1 MKKNNIA
8 LGAVYIVLGMLSL
21 YFAVTHVKDEMSG
34 LFYGF
39 AGALGGNGIF
49 MILRYFYW
57 TNPKNEGKYQ
67 KMAEIEEIER
77 QDELK
82 QKIRDKAGKY
92 THWIGLVIISV
103 SIFIYSVL
111 GALEVMDTKNILMYL
126 SVYLIFQIVVG
137 IIVFNHLLKKYH

>member
-21 YFAVTHVKDEMSG
+21 YFAVTYVEDEMSG

-49 MILRYFYW
+49 MI
-57 TNPKNEGKYQ
+57 
-67 KMAEIEEIER
+67 
-77 QDELK
+77 
-82 QKIRDKAGKY
+82 
-92 THWIGLVIISV
+92 
-103 SIFIYSVL
+103 
-111 GALEVMDTKNILMYL
+111 
-126 SVYLIFQIVVG
+126 FQIVVG